1 MPCGKD
7 VLFKDTSSGSGCGS
21 VGRAVASNTGDPRFE
36 SRHRRNFVYQL
47 NNRKGNN
54 KEKRDREGHAL
65 KTPSLVK
72 EQSIAREDLN
82 RELSIILIGIFPS
95 VKNYPNYAAAHH
107 LQNALMLN
115 LSEVMQRVMEFGDD
129 SRMEF

>member
-1 MPCGKD
+1 MA
-7 VLFKDTSSGSGCGS
+7 
-21 VGRAVASNTGDPRFE
+21 R
-36 SRHRRNFVYQL
+36 
-47 NNRKGNN
+47 
-54 KEKRDREGHAL
+54 L
-65 KTPSLVK
+65 KNPFLVI
-72 EQSIAREDLN
+72 EQSIAREDLD

-95 VKNYPNYAAAHH
+95 VKNYPNCAAAHH